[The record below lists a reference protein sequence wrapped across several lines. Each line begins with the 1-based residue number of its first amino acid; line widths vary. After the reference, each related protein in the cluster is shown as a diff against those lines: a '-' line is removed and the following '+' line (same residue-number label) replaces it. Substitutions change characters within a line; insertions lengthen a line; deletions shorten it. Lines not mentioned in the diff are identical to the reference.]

1 MASSSTQTVA
11 VPERK
16 PVEASEPRPVSRPA
30 DKPFTIKLGSCI
42 PF

>member
-1 MASSSTQTVA
+1 MASSSTQAVA

-30 DKPFTIKLGSCI
+30 SKPFTVKIECSI
-42 PF
+42 PT